1 MTIDPDQRLQEAAK
15 QLQLAREQLGG
26 EAARRLRDAEAT
38 VRGVRQDPR
47 EVRCDG
53 GEQGKYAGGQ
63 ACDGCDRVV
72 SAGARYCQWCGTKLR
87 EVLADGGLPS
97 WAATMETLT
106 GGRIVRCQTC
116 GSEGETAADVDHREE
131 CPEAEDLDVYTDGG
145 AIACDECG
153 EELSP
158 AEGVCL
164 PAGRFCDSCKPEA
177 MKSEGCR

>member
-1 MTIDPDQRLQEAAK
+1 MTIDPDQRLKEAAK
-15 QLQLAREQLGG
+15 QLQLAREELGG

-38 VRGVRQDPR
+38 VRGVRRDPR
-47 EVRCDG
+47 EVRC
-53 GEQGKYAGGQ
+53 
-63 ACDGCDRVV
+63 
-72 SAGARYCQWCGTKLR
+72 
-87 EVLADGGLPS
+87 DGGLPS

-153 EELSP
+153 DELSP

-164 PAGRFCDSCKPEA
+164 PGGRFCDECQPEP
-177 MKSEGCR
+177 MKTEGRR